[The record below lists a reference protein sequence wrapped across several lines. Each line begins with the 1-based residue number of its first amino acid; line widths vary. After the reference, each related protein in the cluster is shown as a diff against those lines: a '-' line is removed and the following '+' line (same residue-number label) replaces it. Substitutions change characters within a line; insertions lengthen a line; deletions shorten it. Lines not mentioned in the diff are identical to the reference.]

1 MREQLIQLIKQ
12 AHTDYL
18 LNDDYAVSIYEF
30 IADRL
35 IENGV
40 ILPLVRA
47 GQTVHILPK
56 HGEVV
61 ILTAVEWVLQDRD
74 EIVYS
79 TGDYE
84 FDNTDIGKNVFFTYA
99 EAEAVLKAR
108 ENNAD

>member
-1 MREQLIQLIKQ
+1 MREQLTQLIKQ

-35 IENGV
+35 IENGA
-40 ILPLVRA
+40 ILPSVKV

-56 HGEVV
+56 HDKVI
-61 ILTAVEWVLQDRD
+61 ILTAVEWILQARD

-84 FDNTDIGKNVFFTYA
+84 FDNTDIGKTVFFTYA
-99 EAEAVLKAR
+99 EAEAALKAR
-108 ENNAD
+108 ENNA